1 MTRSITALLCAGAI
15 LITSAP
21 LFAGFKKDG
30 TVSLSLDEIKQG
42 CSPIGALNLNL
53 LVKLQVGDK
62 VQITTSDNNTFLFL
76 INSFEVSEEEQSI
89 RIYGESLSSNK
100 EGKIGL
106 VFTKSGIVAGAIVI
120 FKEKQSYIIT
130 ESAVHQGLI
139 FQKKIEPLSI
149 Q

>member
-1 MTRSITALLCAGAI
+1 MLRYFLLI
-15 LITSAP
+15 FLITISPSAY
-21 LFAGFKKDG
+21 AGLRLDG
-30 TVSLSLDEIKQG
+30 TAKLSLDEIKQG
-42 CSPIGALNLNL
+42 CNPIGALNLNL